1 MPKRIIP
8 LSEVQVRN
16 AKPQEKD
23 YRLLDGF
30 GLYLIVTTHN
40 GKLWRLDYRF
50 DGKRKTLALGTYPSI
65 TLADARQRREEAKKL
80 LANNVDPSEIKKAQK
95 LARHSD
101 KVNSFEVV
109 ARAWHAVNTPRWAD
123 SHAKTT
129 LARLEKSIFPWL
141 GPKPVNEI
149 KLSDI
154 KSVLHRI
161 EERAPES
168 ARRMLVC
175 CNMIFRYCRAT
186 EVIDRNPLEGLKPRD
201 ILTTTP
207 IEHHLPAI
215 TDPKELAALLRSIDD
230 FKGSFVVKC
239 ALQLAPLVFQRP
251 GDLRQMEWVDIDFEK
266 AEWNI
271 PIEKMKLTA
280 KEKAKRKGEAH
291 CVPLSTQSLEILR
304 QIQPLTRHSKYVF
317 PGHRT
322 PLKYMS
328 EAALTAALHR
338 MGYKD
343 EMTWHGFRATARTIL
358 DEVLGFRPDYIEHQL
373 AHAVRDTLG
382 RAYNRTSHLPER
394 KKMMQQWADYLEGLK
409 KGAKVIPLRR
419 LAP

>member
-1 MPKRIIP
+1 MPKRIVP
-8 LSEVQVRN
+8 LSDLQVSR
-16 AKPQEKD
+16 AKPQAKQVTLFD
-23 YRLLDGF
+23 GGGLFLL
-30 GLYLIVTTHN
+30 VTPTG
-40 GKLWRLDYRF
+40 GKLWRFKYRF
-50 DGKRKTLALGTYPSI
+50 GGKERLLSFGSYPEISLAE
-65 TLADARQRREEAKKL
+65 ARQRRDDARKL
-80 LANNVDPSEIKKAQK
+80 LANDVDPGEIKKAQK
-95 LARHSD
+95 QARHADSD
-101 KVNSFEVV
+101 NSFEVI
-109 ARAWHAVNTPRWAD
+109 ARAWHATNTPRWAA

-129 LARLEKSIFPWL
+129 LARLEKTVFPWL
-141 GPKPVNEI
+141 GSKPVNEI
-149 KLSDI
+149 KLSDL
-154 KSVLHRI
+154 KPALHRI

-175 CNMIFRYCRAT
+175 CNMIFRYCLAT
-186 EVIDRNPLEGLKPRD
+186 ERIDRNPLEGLKPRD

-251 GDLRQMEWVDIDFEK
+251 GDLRQMEWVDIDFDK

-291 CVPLSTQSLEILR
+291 CVPLSTQVLEILR
-304 QIQPLTRHSKYVF
+304 QIQPLTQHSRYVF

-322 PLKYMS
+322 PLKHMS

-338 MGYKD
+338 MGYQG
-343 EMTWHGFRATARTIL
+343 EMSWHGFRATARTIL
-358 DEVLGFRPDYIEHQL
+358 DEVLGFRPDFIEHQL

-394 KKMMQQWADYLEGLK
+394 KKMMQVWADYLEGLK
-409 KGAKVIPLRR
+409 RRAIIIPLRSVTI
-419 LAP
+419 